1 MTVLWLHLLA
11 LIGCFFLFSIFFRFH
26 MGDIHIASLNV
37 NGARD
42 CIKRA
47 ALYEIM
53 NQKKIDV
60 LLVQETHSDV
70 TNSTEWSKEFKGLSF
85 LSHKTSLSGGVAILF
100 ASSFTPFSCD
110 MEEVVKGRLLKSR
123 AKFENHTFVFVC
135 VYAPTLA
142 AERMVFLDTLCETL
156 YKCNSEEHLFLG
168 GDFNCVKSDL
178 DRNHVE
184 PHLLSRKRLIQMIE
198 TNDLCDVWRSLNGK
212 LKQYTWAHARDNI
225 LSLARLD
232 RFYSFKHQL
241 SMFKNC
247 FITPVGFSDHSLVIC
262 TVTLNSKSAYWHFN
276 TNLLSDAQFK
286 DTFTFFWEH
295 FRDEKDQFQ
304 SLQNWWEFGKNTN

>member
-1 MTVLWLHLLA
+1 M
-11 LIGCFFLFSIFFRFH
+11 
-26 MGDIHIASLNV
+26 
-37 NGARD
+37 
-42 CIKRA
+42 
-47 ALYEIM
+47 
-53 NQKKIDV
+53 
-60 LLVQETHSDV
+60 
-70 TNSTEWSKEFKGLSF
+70 
-85 LSHKTSLSGGVAILF
+85 
-100 ASSFTPFSCD
+100 
-110 MEEVVKGRLLKSR
+110 
-123 AKFENHTFVFVC
+123 
-135 VYAPTLA
+135 
-142 AERMVFLDTLCETL
+142 
-156 YKCNSEEHLFLG
+156 YKCNSEEQLFLG